1 MIEKTSNQLY
11 NNKQCE
17 EYVSW
22 FLHGYA
28 SLCFD
33 RLCIVLI
40 SKKAEESERKK
51 FRRYLRK
58 SMFLNN
64 ERVRFT
70 YIYEETQ
77 SNVIQTLN
85 KNEDT
90 ENKKT
95 MKVEYNTISLT
106 YFSLQI
112 VSPYRKHLF

>member
-1 MIEKTSNQLY
+1 MVFTWI
-11 NNKQCE
+11 
-17 EYVSW
+17 
-22 FLHGYA
+22 FF
-28 SLCFD
+28 LCFN

-51 FRRYLRK
+51 FRRYLSK

-77 SNVIQTLN
+77 SNVIETLN

-90 ENKKT
+90 ENEKT
-95 MKVEYNTISLT
+95 MKVE
-106 YFSLQI
+106 
-112 VSPYRKHLF
+112 

>member
-1 MIEKTSNQLY
+1 MRGHQTNYIIISKEI
-11 NNKQCE
+11 NKLCGF
-17 EYVSW
+17 YMD
-22 FLHGYA
+22 FF
-28 SLCFD
+28 LCFN

-51 FRRYLRK
+51 FRRYLSK

-77 SNVIQTLN
+77 SNVIETLN

-90 ENKKT
+90 ENEKT
-95 MKVEYNTISLT
+95 MKVE
-106 YFSLQI
+106 
-112 VSPYRKHLF
+112 